1 MKITDFIDTYFL
13 IGDISEEVYFTTNN
27 ANLFFNDSILKSN
40 IFNNQL
46 NERCTFNL
54 NKTVNIPSFKI
65 EKEFYKN
72 SFLDLVNRQIK
83 LETNFIHNQK
93 IWSLIIPITIQD
105 FSTMDSNDTNT
116 INITNV
122 EIIINGKVIIKK
134 KEGAN

>member
-72 SFLDLVNRQIK
+72 SFLHLVNRQIK

-93 IWSLIIPITIQD
+93 IWSLIIPITIQG